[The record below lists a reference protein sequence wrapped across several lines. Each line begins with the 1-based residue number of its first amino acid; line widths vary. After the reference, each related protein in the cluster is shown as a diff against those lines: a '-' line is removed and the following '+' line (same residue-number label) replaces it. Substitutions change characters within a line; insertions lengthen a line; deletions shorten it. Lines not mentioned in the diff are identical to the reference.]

1 MVKNLRIEE
10 FDYPLPDDRIARYP
24 LAQRDSCKLLMR
36 RADGS
41 VSDHVFTELPGLLP
55 MDAMLVYNNTR
66 VINARLRF
74 RKPEGAT
81 IEIFCLEPVEPRDYA
96 VSFAQNGRCPNDG
109 NMALLKCSSPQQ
121 GNLSHSRPNVFPKKE
136 MHRRWNS
143 HGIIMKSR
151 FPK

>member
-74 RKPEGAT
+74 RKPRRGYN
-81 IEIFCLEPVEPRDYA
+81 RDFSA
-96 VSFAQNGRCPNDG
+96 WSQWSRAIMLSASPKTGVAHGH
-109 NMALLKCSSPQQ
+109 AL
-121 GNLSHSRPNVFPKKE
+121 
-136 MHRRWNS
+136 
-143 HGIIMKSR
+143 
-151 FPK
+151 